1 MIKQLVIA
9 VCVGVST
16 PMAGEAFAAQEKHV
30 FEVSVDI
37 PTLEFYVIPSET
49 DWIHHQQTLP
59 WDIATSTLG
68 GLRKN
73 FDVRTDSSAIEAR
86 LESFPFLS
94 SGLDSRDD
102 ISLRINFNG
111 TELSHQPV
119 PVQVVSREEAV
130 AGKRVQLEIEP
141 RRPANGYTP
150 GDYYGTVNIIFNVAA
165 PTG

>member
-1 MIKQLVIA
+1 MIKQAVIA
-9 VCVGVST
+9 VSVGVST
-16 PMAGEAFAAQEKHV
+16 SMSGAVFAAQEKHI

-37 PTLEFYVIPSET
+37 PVLEFYVIPSEP

-86 LESFPFLS
+86 LEGFPILS
-94 SGLDSRDD
+94 SGQDSRDD
-102 ISLRINFNG
+102 ISLRVTFNG
-111 TELSHQPV
+111 TELSHHPV
-119 PVQVVSREEAV
+119 PIQVVSREEAV
-130 AGKRVQLEIEP
+130 AGKRVRLEIEP
-141 RRPANGYTP
+141 RVHPDGYTP